1 MAEDGKRR
9 TLGRGLSALFGE
21 EADADADQEA
31 RRPVRSLPIEQ
42 IRPGRYQPRRHFD
55 ADAIAALA
63 VSIREKGILQPL
75 LVRPVPELANVYE
88 LIAGERRW
96 RAAQQAQ
103 LHEVPVLIRELSDRE
118 TLEIALIENLQ
129 REDLNPIEEA
139 DAYARLME
147 EFGHTQDAL
156 ARAVGKSRSHIA
168 NTLRLLGLPQAVRD
182 HVAEGRL
189 SAGHARSLIGLD
201 HPDAV
206 ARDMIERG
214 LNVRQAEALAQ
225 KYRQPEAASGRPA
238 KPAPSLLDADT
249 LELER
254 LVSETLGLV
263 VKIRHK
269 GSGGELVVQYRN
281 FDQLDLLIRKLS

>member
-1 MAEDGKRR
+1 MADDGKRR

-21 EADADADQEA
+21 DAEAPAEA
-31 RRPVRSLPIEQ
+31 RKTTRAIPIEQ

-55 ADAIAALA
+55 PDAIAALA
-63 VSIREKGILQPL
+63 ASIREKGILQPL
-75 LVRPVPELANVYE
+75 LVRPLPNLANTYE

-129 REDLNPIEEA
+129 REDLNPMEEA
-139 DAYARLME
+139 DAYARLMQ
-147 EFGHTQDAL
+147 EFEHTQDGL
-156 ARAVGKSRSHIA
+156 ARAVGKSRSHVA
-168 NTLRLLGLPQAVRD
+168 NTLRLLALPEPVRE
-182 HVAEGRL
+182 HIAEGRL

-201 HPDAV
+201 KPEEV
-206 ARDMIERG
+206 ARDIIARG
-214 LNVRQAEALAQ
+214 LNVRQTEALAQ
-225 KYRQPEAASGRPA
+225 RLRQPEAPAA

-249 LELER
+249 IELER
-254 LVSETLGLV
+254 LVSAGLGLE

-269 GSGGELVVQYRN
+269 GNGGAITIQYKN
-281 FDQLDLLIRKLS
+281 FDQLDHLIRKLS